1 MCFCNWQE
9 KQYEP
14 GIKKPD
20 VTCTCGQ
27 NDIISYCYYIKHYI
41 VKQFLIFVKKE
52 WLHIWRDKRTLF
64 ILIWMPIVQIILYGF
79 ALTNEVKN
87 SNIAIFDQSRDVS
100 SLAISDEIAASRYFN
115 LVKNVYSYKDIGA
128 TFRRG
133 TIRMAIVFPANFRYD
148 LLHSNKAQIQ
158 LIADASDPN
167 TANTLTNY
175 ATAIIINYQQSINQ
189 NEQLP
194 YTINTQVRM
203 LYNPELK
210 GAYSFVPGV
219 MALVL
224 MLVCCMMTSI
234 AIVKE
239 KEMGTMEVLL
249 VSPLKPF
256 RIIIAKT
263 VPYLFVSLLNIVCIL
278 LLSVYVLGV
287 PIVGSIWL
295 LMAES
300 TLFTITSL
308 SVGILISIFAQT
320 QQTAMFTA
328 MMSLFL
334 PTLLFSGFLFPI
346 ENMPIPLQVISNVV
360 PSKWYYI
367 IIKDI
372 MIKGLGF
379 GAVWQETA
387 ILLAMTAFL
396 LGLSIYKFKIRLA

>member
-1 MCFCNWQE
+1 M
-9 KQYEP
+9 
-14 GIKKPD
+14 
-20 VTCTCGQ
+20 
-27 NDIISYCYYIKHYI
+27 
-41 VKQFLIFVKKE
+41 KQFLIFVKKE
-52 WLHIWRDKRTLF
+52 WLHIWRDPRTLF
-64 ILIWMPIVQIILYGF
+64 ILVCMPIVQIILYGF

-87 SNIAIFDQSRDVS
+87 SRVAIFDASRDES
-100 SLAISDEIAASRYFN
+100 TRIISNEIAASRYFN
-115 LVKNVYSYKDIGA
+115 LVKNVYNYQDIAA

-133 TIRMAIVFPANFRYD
+133 DIRMAIVFPRNFRYD
-148 LLHSNKAQIQ
+148 LLHGDHAQIQ

-175 ATAIIINYQQSINQ
+175 ASSIINDYQQTLIP
-189 NEQLP
+189 NEQQP

-210 GAYSFVPGV
+210 GAYNFVPGV

-224 MLVCCMMTSI
+224 MLVCTMMTSI

-239 KEMGTMEVLL
+239 KEMGTMEVIL

-263 VPYLFVSLLNIVCIL
+263 VPYLLVSILNIISIL
-278 LLSVYVLGV
+278 LLSVYALDV
-287 PIVGSIWL
+287 PISGSIWL

-300 TLFTITSL
+300 ILFTITSL
-308 SVGILISIFAQT
+308 SVGILISNSAQT

-334 PTLLFSGFLFPI
+334 PTLLFSGFMFPI
-346 ENMPIPLQVISNVV
+346 ENMPVPLQIISNIV
-360 PSKWYYI
+360 PSKWYFI
-367 IIKDI
+367 IVKQV

-379 GAVWQETA
+379 SSVWKETL
-387 ILLAMTAFL
+387 ILAGMTAAL
-396 LGLSIYKFKIRLA
+396 LGISIFNFKERLS